1 MSLYGIRNYF
11 GGIGTGTG
19 IGHSH
24 QVAEPELHSA
34 PPSLVFILQ
43 HVNHHKD

>member
-1 MSLYGIRNYF
+1 MSLYGIRSFF
-11 GGIGTGTG
+11 GGIGTGTGTG

-34 PPSLVFILQ
+34 LGCQS
-43 HVNHHKD
+43 